1 MNRATSTLQPPTGR
15 HLVTSVVTLALWR
28 WRQHWFLLLMTGLGM
43 IAAVIIACAVPLLSQ
58 TMLTAG
64 LRGVLRASPTSS
76 QITLRATV
84 GGLSTQGIEQV
95 YQDVKRP
102 LPHHLGTY
110 LNTSPRL
117 YIETPPFPLPSPC
130 PPRSAGQM

>member
-43 IAAVIIACAVPLLSQ
+43 IAAMIIACAVPLLSQ

-76 QITLRATV
+76 EITLTDRKSTRLNSSHQIISYAVFCLKKKKNKVPSRMTHKHMTHV
-84 GGLSTQGIEQV
+84 QLS
-95 YQDVKRP
+95 R
-102 LPHHLGTY
+102 
-110 LNTSPRL
+110 
-117 YIETPPFPLPSPC
+117 
-130 PPRSAGQM
+130 

>member
-64 LRGVLRASPTSS
+64 PGGVPRASPTSS
-76 QITLRATV
+76 EITLRAPF
-84 GGLSTQGIEQV
+84 GGLFPQGIWPV
-95 YQDVKRP
+95 FPVVNRP
-102 LPHHLGTY
+102 LPPHPVTNPHH
-110 LNTSPRL
+110 
-117 YIETPPFPLPSPC
+117 PPHLVY
-130 PPRSAGQM
+130 QT